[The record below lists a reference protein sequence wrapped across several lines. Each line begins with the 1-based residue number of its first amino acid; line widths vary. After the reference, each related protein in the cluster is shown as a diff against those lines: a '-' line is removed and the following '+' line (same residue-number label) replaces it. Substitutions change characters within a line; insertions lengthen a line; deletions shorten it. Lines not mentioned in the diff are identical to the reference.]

1 MAAQPLTVSVVIP
14 VYNEERTF
22 EELLRRV
29 RAVPIDKEIIV
40 VDDGST
46 DGTRDL
52 LAHVASGDTK
62 VLFHDRNRGKGAA
75 LRTGFAVATGD
86 VLIVQDADLEYD
98 PQDYL
103 KLLQPIRDDKAVVVF
118 GVRFT
123 PPSRAPYPVSYFIN
137 STITQLSNLFTGLG
151 LSDIETCY
159 KVFRRELLLPL
170 QLQENRFGFDPEFTS
185 KIAGLPCRVQEVS
198 VSYARR
204 SYKEGKKIGFR
215 DGVRAL
221 WCILTYP
228 PRPQDRRATRV
239 RGT

>member
-1 MAAQPLTVSVVIP
+1 MELTLLSSGLFAHATQASVIP
-14 VYNEERTF
+14 YPCSIGMPADQKAYESLLLSGAPPETKNRSDPPTPFLHF
-22 EELLRRV
+22 ENTNLS
-29 RAVPIDKEIIV
+29 AIACFAASTGEII
-40 VDDGST
+40 
-46 DGTRDL
+46 
-52 LAHVASGDTK
+52 
-62 VLFHDRNRGKGAA
+62 
-75 LRTGFAVATGD
+75 
-86 VLIVQDADLEYD
+86 IVQDADLEYD

-103 KLLQPIRDDKAVVVF
+103 KLLQPIRDDKADVVF